1 MINNAITTHAQW
13 RRFLLDAGCKG
24 TFGASSERA
33 GCGVE
38 SDIFNSIRF
47 FFASHKNIETCFA
60 IHHVL
65 ISDLET
71 ASTELILIS
80 EFSMLALRFQ
90 FSN

>member
-1 MINNAITTHAQW
+1 MITNAITTQNQW
-13 RRFLLDAGCKG
+13 RRFLPDAGCKG

-38 SDIFNSIRF
+38 SDILAPFNF
-47 FFASHKNIETCFA
+47 LFASHKNIETCFA
-60 IHHVL
+60 IHHVM

-71 ASTELILIS
+71 ASTELILMS

-90 FSN
+90 FLN